1 MLNFKVDEDLCTR
14 CGLCVQDCTNR
25 IIEKEG
31 NDFPRIPA
39 EKENFCLRCQHC
51 LAICPTGA
59 LSILGKF
66 PADSIPIPPGAFPD
80 FEVMNRFIRGRRS
93 VRHYEHENVDR
104 ELIVKILASLSHAP
118 TGANASEL
126 TFNVIEDGETLDRIG
141 KKTVGLI
148 KSATADSKMPK
159 RYEPMLRLPEDVL
172 FGMLFRGAPHV
183 LVVTAPL
190 SAPCANEDAAIAVA
204 YFDLLAQSAGLGC
217 VWWGFLRLFAHLVP
231 EIRPL
236 FGIPDDHAFSAALF
250 GYPAIRFARTVQKD
264 DAARIRRVT

>member
-1 MLNFKVDEDLCTR
+1 MLNFTVDENLCTR

-25 IIEKEG
+25 IIEKKE
-31 NDFPRIPA
+31 DDLPRIPA

-59 LSILGKF
+59 LSILGKS

-80 FEVMNRFIRGRRS
+80 FESMDRFIRGRRS
-93 VRHYEHENVDR
+93 VRHYKPENVDP
-104 ELIVKILASLSHAP
+104 ELVGKILASLSHAP
-118 TGANASEL
+118 TGANACEL
-126 TFNVIEDGETLDRIG
+126 TFNVIDDMGTLDRIG
-141 KKTVGLI
+141 KRTVELI
-148 KSATADSKMPK
+148 KTATADSKMPK
-159 RYEPMLRLPEDVL
+159 RYKPMLVLPKEVL
-172 FGMLFRGAPHV
+172 FDMLFRGAPHV

-190 SAPCANEDAAIAVA
+190 SAPCASEDTAIAVA

-217 VWWGFLRLFAHLVP
+217 VWWGFLKLFAHLIP

-264 DAARIRRVT
+264 DAARIERIT